1 MLTAWMTLSYIFNF
15 LYCFLLFYSMNQI
28 ISPKSFQNEKSLSME
43 NKPVPKQIN
52 LF

>member
-1 MLTAWMTLSYIFNF
+1 
-15 LYCFLLFYSMNQI
+15 MNQI

-52 LF
+52 LFQNENNVVPE